1 MISAKNH
8 DAEIDEAVWWP
19 NFFHRNGMLIIFYLT
34 ECAGSVLK
42 FCSIVIH
49 QDNVTIIRYHLIRNS
64 MKSVQSSEMI
74 QFGTNRPA
82 AIVQSDVE

>member
-1 MISAKNH
+1 M
-8 DAEIDEAVWWP
+8 AERHVDY
-19 NFFHRNGMLIIFYLT
+19 LYLT
-34 ECAGSVLK
+34 ECADSVFK